1 MSTNTSSSGHADDF
15 DACCE
20 SGFYRRHHATVASGS
35 NRAGAIG
42 TSNPSNVSTG
52 ASSAGAGG
60 SGGTAS
66 GAGSYDEVRPAY
78 QFGHRAAASPS
89 YRGRAFEDVEVD
101 LRREYGDESK
111 FEKAR
116 DYVRESFE
124 WKTMLAG
131 VAGAAGAWW
140 AGRKVYDAIKDMNE
154 EDEQDVRTYY
164 DTHSASRT
172 GLPYSRARSG
182 YALGYA
188 AARNPDYTGRSFE
201 QVEPHLRT
209 GYAGAA
215 GQHSDAVTDFARRGY
230 ERAGARSATG
240 RGSV

>member
-1 MSTNTSSSGHADDF
+1 MSTTPRNDQADDF

-20 SGFYRRHHATVASGS
+20 SGFYRRHHATVASGAT
-35 NRAGAIG
+35 NAGAIG
-42 TSNPSNVSTG
+42 TSTPANATTRS
-52 ASSAGAGG
+52 SSASAGG
-60 SGGTAS
+60 SDSTAR
-66 GAGSYDEVRPAY
+66 AGIYDEVRPAY
-78 QFGHRAAASPS
+78 QFGHLAAVNPS
-89 YRGRAFEDVEVD
+89 YRGRAFGEVEVE

-131 VAGAAGAWW
+131 VAGVAGAWW

-154 EDEQDVRTYY
+154 EDERDVRTYY
-164 DTHSASRT
+164 DTHSARST
-172 GLPYSRARSG
+172 GLPYSQARSG

-188 AARNPDYTGRSFE
+188 AARNPDYTGRGFD
-201 QVEPHLRT
+201 QVEPQLRP
-209 GYAGAA
+209 GYAGSA

-230 ERAGARSATG
+230 ERGATRRPTG
-240 RGSV
+240 SGGV